1 MFNGDNRENSSLVLQ
16 RTYYKRCRTCIFAEM
31 SACEGGKGDR
41 WMWDGTK
48 IILQIYS
55 DLKANSL

>member
-1 MFNGDNRENSSLVLQ
+1 METTGRIALWCFKEPIMKDVGLA
-16 RTYYKRCRTCIFAEM
+16 Y
-31 SACEGGKGDR
+31 ACEGGKGDR